1 MFCSP
6 GVSLNYWFPAI
17 MSLLIFRVAVCWWKI
32 LLLAPGWPGQCCWL
46 PASPPSPF
54 AVLYILLCAVSERTR
69 MNYANWKYSGLNK
82 GKDLLNSCELQMK
95 RKMCLALSP
104 CGLHSDKA
112 RALVPYSYFSQ
123 SWHFAAAGKQKVH
136 SCPVVVLCLLF
147 WLTLLTCSKHIILP
161 SQN

>member
-6 GVSLNYWFPAI
+6 GVSLNYCFPAI
-17 MSLLIFRVAVCWWKI
+17 ISLLIFRVAVCWWKI
-32 LLLAPGWPGQCCWL
+32 PLLTPGWPGQCCWL

-54 AVLYILLCAVSERTR
+54 ALLHILLYAVSERTR
-69 MNYANWKYSGLNK
+69 INYANWRCSGLNK

-95 RKMCLALSP
+95 RKMCLALCP
-104 CGLHSDKA
+104 CGLHSDTAK
-112 RALVPYSYFSQ
+112 ALVPYSYLSQ

-136 SCPVVVLCLLF
+136 SCCGALLS